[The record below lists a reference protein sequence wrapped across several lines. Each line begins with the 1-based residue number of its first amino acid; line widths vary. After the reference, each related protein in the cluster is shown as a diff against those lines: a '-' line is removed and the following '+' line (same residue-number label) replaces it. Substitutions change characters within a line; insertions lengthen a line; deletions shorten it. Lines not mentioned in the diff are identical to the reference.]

1 MANTTA
7 NYNLNKPLQEEN
19 INIDVL
25 NQNMDIIDEVLAS
38 LSNIESSEI
47 YSNQKPTNQKQGDF
61 WLKKITT

>member
-1 MANTTA
+1 LANVTT

-38 LSNIESSEI
+38 LSNSEISEI
-47 YSNQKPTNQKQGDF
+47 YSNQEPTNQKQGDF
-61 WLKKITT
+61 WLKKLTT